1 MDNEDFD
8 DLNNALIEVNK
19 RMGHTIVIS
28 DCLERLN
35 RQIID
40 EVIEINNLGELT
52 PMLAL
57 IIF

>member
-8 DLNNALIEVNK
+8 DLNNALVEVKK
-19 RMGHTIVIS
+19 RMGYTIVIS
-28 DCLERLN
+28 DSLEKLDKN
-35 RQIID
+35 LID